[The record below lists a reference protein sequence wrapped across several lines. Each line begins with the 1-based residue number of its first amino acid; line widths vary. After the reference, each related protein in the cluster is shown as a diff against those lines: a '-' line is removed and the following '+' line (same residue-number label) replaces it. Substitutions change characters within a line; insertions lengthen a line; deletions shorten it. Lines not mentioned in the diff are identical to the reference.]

1 MTAGRRADLIPHVP
15 FKEKPTLLETDA
27 VVSEARDAD
36 SEHGDDDHQR

>member
-1 MTAGRRADLIPHVP
+1 MTAGRRADSIPHVP
-15 FKEKPTLLETDA
+15 FKEKPTLLDA